1 MMVLLK
7 VLKYEVNANGMKR
20 VENQPFF
27 FLNLEKTNAKQGT
40 VNKFEINN
48 KEIDNPVEI
57 KKKLK
62 RVFGNLFK
70 RKLRKTKQTYNK
82 FLRDISLPT
91 LSQEEKKAL
100 RQRN

>member
-1 MMVLLK
+1 
-7 VLKYEVNANGMKR
+7 MKR